1 MASQGNQLELKAFHQ
16 PLWDVGL
23 LREGSDGARTG
34 QSLCYPVTSG
44 SFHGWLIWGWVLSDS
59 G

>member
-23 LREGSDGARTG
+23 LRGGSDGARTG
-34 QSLCYPVTSG
+34 QSLCYPVTWG
-44 SFHGWLIWGWVLSDS
+44 CFH
-59 G
+59 